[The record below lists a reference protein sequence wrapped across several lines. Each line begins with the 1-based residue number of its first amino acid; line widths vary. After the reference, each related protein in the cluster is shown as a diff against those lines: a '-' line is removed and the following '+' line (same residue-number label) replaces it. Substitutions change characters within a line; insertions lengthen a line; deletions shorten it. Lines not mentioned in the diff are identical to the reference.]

1 MCILLE
7 SPSVNVCFNQ
17 VHLGSSGSVV
27 TTLLLYT
34 KHFAPN
40 YAGVAMTKM
49 LKIMGRTMRSSHK
62 RNCGQTDRT
71 CFSGQFPQVV
81 WIIVFFFLLYDPCRI
96 FFLLL
101 THTMTWALSW
111 PKNSTV
117 KCCTSI
123 AGVRV
128 QVPFIKLKTGR
139 IIHLKD
145 YYYWSGETNIII
157 KPKLIVSFDFV
168 PKSGKFGG
176 VESAHELKHFFGK
189 SHCVFCVSSF
199 PHRLKLVKMRSK
211 MSRWLK
217 PLNFYL
223 QQDISG
229 QG

>member
-1 MCILLE
+1 M
-7 SPSVNVCFNQ
+7 Q
-17 VHLGSSGSVV
+17 V
-27 TTLLLYT
+27 Y
-34 KHFAPN
+34 
-40 YAGVAMTKM
+40 
-49 LKIMGRTMRSSHK
+49 
-62 RNCGQTDRT
+62 
-71 CFSGQFPQVV
+71 
-81 WIIVFFFLLYDPCRI
+81 VFFFLLYDPCRI

-176 VESAHELKHFFGK
+176 VESAHELKHFFGT
-189 SHCVFCVSSF
+189 SHCFLCLHFRTDWNSWRWGAKCQDGWNHWTF
-199 PHRLKLVKMRSK
+199 TC
-211 MSRWLK
+211 SRI
-217 PLNFYL
+217 F
-223 QQDISG
+223 
-229 QG
+229 QGKDKRVVTIW